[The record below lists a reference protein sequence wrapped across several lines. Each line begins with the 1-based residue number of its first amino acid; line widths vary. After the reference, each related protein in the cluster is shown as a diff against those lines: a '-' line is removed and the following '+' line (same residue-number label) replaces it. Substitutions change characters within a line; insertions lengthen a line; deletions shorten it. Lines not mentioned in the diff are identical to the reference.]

1 VDRCLTHSDTS
12 SVALVNHA
20 LKEVNVA
27 LGIAGPVL
35 GALHIEPKHAVRH
48 TNSRGRTI
56 GLKFTSLD
64 VLDVVVS
71 EVINGVVH
79 LLHVEKRTIMS

>member
-1 VDRCLTHSDTS
+1 MEVDRCLTHGDTS
-12 SVALVNHA
+12 SVSLVNHA
-20 LKEVNVA
+20 LKEVNVV
-27 LGIAGPVL
+27 LGVAGPVL
-35 GALHIEPKHAVRH
+35 SALHIEPQHAVR
-48 TNSRGRTI
+48 NANRRGRTI

-79 LLHVEKRTIMS
+79 LLRVEKRQS